1 MTRPVKLLWYLTA
14 PDGPYPWAEEG
25 RWHTG
30 FDHLE
35 QIAATIDR
43 LGFYGALL
51 GTSAYESLA
60 VAAAMIPAT
69 ERMRFLVAQ
78 HPGEL
83 SPAVLAKYAQ
93 TFDHFSNGRLLFN
106 VVNGNDAGLAA
117 LGVHYPH
124 DERYDFSFEYWDAFR
139 KAYAGDRTGYDGK
152 YVKLAPRAEG
162 GAPMSVWAG
171 PKQPGGVPLWGAGTS
186 APGVAHSVSLL
197 DVYLSFA
204 NTPPLLGEKF
214 RRVGAEAAKIGRT
227 LEYGTRLQIIV
238 RETEEA
244 AWAHAEWLLGKSSVD
259 HALRSIKMR
268 LPPGETIETYRSPDP
283 QVQRNLDIVKSGRL
297 PGARDLEVYPNV
309 WLGPAWFGFDIM
321 GPAAGTTLVGSAEN
335 VAARLRE
342 YADQGVSAFILSGF
356 PLIAEAHR
364 VAELLFP
371 LLDLDHG
378 FEVPSLKAPRPPE
391 PATPPPART
400 APGAQERLVA

>member
-1 MTRPVKLLWYLTA
+1 MTKTPIKLLWYLTA
-14 PDGPYPWAEEG
+14 PDGPYPWAPEG
-25 RWHTG
+25 RWETG
-30 FDHLE
+30 FDHL
-35 QIAATIDR
+35 QQLAVTIDR

-51 GTSAYESLA
+51 GSSAFESLA

-93 TFDHFSNGRLLFN
+93 SFDHFSNGRLLFN
-106 VVNGNDAGLAA
+106 IVNGNDAGLAA

-139 KAYAGDRTGYDGK
+139 KVYAGDRAGYAGDH
-152 YVKLAPRAEG
+152 VKLSPRGENPAM
-162 GAPMSVWAG
+162 PMSVWAG
-171 PKQPGGVPLWGAGTS
+171 PHQPGGVPLWGAGTS
-186 APGVAHSVSLL
+186 GPGLAHSVKLL

-227 LEYGTRLQIIV
+227 LEYGTRLQVIV
-238 RETEEA
+238 RETEEE
-244 AWAHAEWLLGKSSVD
+244 AWAHADWLLQRSSVA
-259 HALRSIKMR
+259 HARRSIEMR
-268 LPPGETIETYRSPDP
+268 LPPGETIDSFRSPDP
-283 QVQRNLDIVKSGRL
+283 QIQRNIDTVRAGRL
-297 PGARDLEVYPNV
+297 PTARELEIYPNV
-309 WLGPAWFGFDIM
+309 WVGPAWFGFDIM
-321 GPAAGTTLVGSAEN
+321 GPSSGTTLVGSTEN

-342 YADQGVSAFILSGF
+342 YADQGTSAFILSGF

-364 VAELLFP
+364 VADLLFP

-378 FEVPSLKAPRPPE
+378 FEMPTLRVPAPAEPTVPLAAPVLK
-391 PATPPPART
+391 
-400 APGAQERLVA
+400 ERLVA

>member
-1 MTRPVKLLWYLTA
+1 MSRPVKLLWYLTA
-14 PDGPYPWAEEG
+14 PDGPSPWVEEG
-25 RWHTG
+25 RWQTG
-30 FDHLE
+30 FDHLQ
-35 QIAATIDR
+35 QIAVTIDR

-51 GTSAYESLA
+51 GSSTFESLA

-69 ERMRFLVAQ
+69 ERLRFLVAQ

-117 LGVHYPH
+117 LGIHYPH

-139 KAYAGDRTGYDGK
+139 KVYAGDRSGYDGK
-152 YVKLAPRAEG
+152 YVQLAPRNEG
-162 GAPMSVWAG
+162 GAPMGTWAG
-171 PKQPGGVPLWGAGTS
+171 PTQPGGVPLWGAGTS
-186 APGVAHSVSLL
+186 APGIAHSVKLL
-197 DVYLSFA
+197 DTYLSFA
-204 NTPPLLGEKF
+204 NTPPLLGDKF

-238 RETEEA
+238 RETEEE
-244 AWAHAEWLLGKSSVD
+244 AWAHAEWLLGKSSVE
-259 HALRSIKMR
+259 HALRMR
-268 LPPGETIETYRSPDP
+268 LPPGETIETYHSPDP
-283 QVQRNLDIVKSGRL
+283 QVQRNIETVRAGRM
-297 PGARDLEVYPNV
+297 PTARELEIFPNV
-309 WLGPAWFGFDIM
+309 WVGPAWFGFDIM
-321 GPAAGTTLVGSAEN
+321 GPSSGTTLVGSAEN

-342 YADQGVSAFILSGF
+342 YANQGVGAFILSGF

-371 LLDLDHG
+371 LLDIDHG
-378 FEVPSLKAPRPPE
+378 FDIPSLKVPRPPE
-391 PATPPPART
+391 PAVPPAKA

>member
-1 MTRPVKLLWYLTA
+1 MAAHPIKLLWYLTA
-14 PDGPYPWAEEG
+14 PDGPYPWAPEG
-25 RWHTG
+25 RWETG
-30 FDHLE
+30 FDHL
-35 QIAATIDR
+35 QQLAVTIDR

-51 GTSAYESLA
+51 GSSAFESLA
-60 VAAAMIPAT
+60 VAAAMIPVT

-93 TFDHFSNGRLLFN
+93 SFDHFSNGRLLFN

-139 KAYAGDRTGYDGK
+139 KVYAGDRSGYDGQH
-152 YVKLAPRAEG
+152 VKLAARGENPA
-162 GAPMSVWAG
+162 APMSVWSG
-171 PKQPGGVPLWGAGTS
+171 PYQPAGVPLWGAGTS
-186 APGVAHSVSLL
+186 APGVAHSVKLL

-204 NTPPLLGEKF
+204 NTPPLLGDKF
-214 RRVGAEAAKIGRT
+214 RRVGEEAAKIGRT

-238 RETEEA
+238 RETEEE
-244 AWAHAEWLLGKSSVD
+244 AWAHADWLLKRSSVA
-259 HALRSIKMR
+259 HARRSIEMR
-268 LPPGETIETYRSPDP
+268 LPPGETIDSLQSTDP
-283 QVQRNLDIVKSGRL
+283 QVQRNIDTVRGGKL
-297 PGARDLEVYPNV
+297 PSARDLEIYPNV
-309 WLGPAWFGFDIM
+309 WVGPAWFGFDIM
-321 GPAAGTTLVGSAEN
+321 GPSSGTTLVGSAEN

-342 YADQGVSAFILSGF
+342 YAEQGTSAFILSGF

-364 VAELLFP
+364 VADLLFP

-378 FEVPSLKAPRPPE
+378 FEVPTLRAPTPAEPRPIDGKV
-391 PATPPPART
+391 A
-400 APGAQERLVA
+400 GKERLVA